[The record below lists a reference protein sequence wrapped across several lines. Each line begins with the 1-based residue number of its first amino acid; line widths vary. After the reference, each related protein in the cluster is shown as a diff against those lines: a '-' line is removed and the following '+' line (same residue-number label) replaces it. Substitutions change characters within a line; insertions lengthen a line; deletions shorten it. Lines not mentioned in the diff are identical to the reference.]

1 MTHQPRCGSSAAG
14 LTLSARFAG
23 PRVSRLVRLHS
34 FIPLAILVVATAARA
49 SAQSPL
55 PALPRLA
62 LDTYPPMARDGIS
75 KAYKDAIARPSDVA
89 AIATLARVL
98 HAWDLWEPA
107 HESYTRCQ
115 SLAPANLGCQYLDA
129 LVLQRL
135 ARHADAA
142 GRFKQALA
150 AKPGYL
156 PARVGLAEALLEAN
170 DYGESRPMF
179 ESLIAEPPAAPAAE
193 FGLGRIDAARG
204 AHDRAVEHFQ
214 RAIGLFPEFGPAYY
228 ALALSYRALGRVD
241 DARSALAKHAQY
253 AARWPALDD
262 PVRDTV
268 AALRDDA
275 AATLRRGVR
284 FAETGDVAE
293 AIAAHEAALAKDPSL
308 AQAHANLI
316 KLYGQTSDWA
326 KAEEHYR
333 AAVALG
339 GDLSEAHYDYGVLL
353 GLQEKWDLAADA
365 YRKALALNP
374 AYVQA
379 HNNLGQILERRQE
392 FRAASA
398 EYRQALEAQPT
409 FRLARFNLGRMLLA
423 LGENDQAIVELTTLS
438 QPVDAETPRYMF
450 ALSAAHVRAGQKDE
464 AVKWALEAKRLAL
477 QYGQKD
483 LAAIIDRDLAKLK

>member
-1 MTHQPRCGSSAAG
+1 MFFF
-14 LTLSARFAG
+14 ARFAG
-23 PRVSRLVRLHS
+23 PRVIRLVRLHS
-34 FIPLAILVVATAARA
+34 FIPLVILVVATAVRA

-62 LDTYPPMARDGIS
+62 LDTYPPMARDRIS

-115 SLAPANLGCQYLDA
+115 SLAPANLECQYLDA

-179 ESLIAEPPAAPAAE
+179 ESLIAEAPAAPAAE

-228 ALALSYRALGRVD
+228 ALALSYRAMGRVD

-253 AARWPALDD
+253 GARWPALED
-262 PVRDTV
+262 PVRDSV

-284 FAETGDVAE
+284 FAETGDITQ

-316 KLYGQTSDWA
+316 RLYGQAGNWA

-339 GDLSEAHYDYGVLL
+339 GELSEAHYDYGVLL
-353 GLQEKWDLAADA
+353 SLQEKWDLAADA

-379 HNNLGQILERRQE
+379 HNNLGQILERQRE
-392 FRAASA
+392 FEAAA
-398 EYRQALEAQPT
+398 GEYRQAVEGQPT

-423 LGENDQAIVELTTLS
+423 LGRNDEAIAELQKLL
-438 QPVDAETPRYMF
+438 QPQDSETPRYMF
-450 ALSAAHVRAGQKDE
+450 GLSAAYLRAGQRDQ
-464 AVKWALEAKRLAL
+464 AVKWATEARRLAL
-477 QYGQKD
+477 EYGQQE
-483 LAAIIDRDLAKLK
+483 LAAIIERDLAKIK

>member
-1 MTHQPRCGSSAAG
+1 M
-14 LTLSARFAG
+14 
-23 PRVSRLVRLHS
+23 SRLVRLYS

-55 PALPRLA
+55 PALPGLA

-89 AIATLARVL
+89 AIATLARLL

-142 GRFKQALA
+142 GRFEQALA
-150 AKPGYL
+150 ANPGYL

-284 FAETGDVAE
+284 FAETGDITQ

-365 YRKALALNP
+365 YRNALALNP
-374 AYVQA
+374 AHAPA

-392 FRAASA
+392 FRAASE
-398 EYRQALEAQPT
+398 EYRQALDAQPT

-423 LGENDQAIVELTTLS
+423 LGENDQAIAELTKLS
-438 QPVDAETPRYMF
+438 QPVDAETPRYLF
-450 ALSAAHVRAGQKDE
+450 ALSAAYVRAGNKDE
-464 AVKWALEAKRLAL
+464 AIKWALEAKRLAIE
-477 QYGQKD
+477 YGQND